1 MVALFRIPIIL
12 ALAVALAPSCG
23 REGAVAGKKA
33 CANCDTLY
41 LGYRFGMDQE
51 EFFDHCRQLNREGI
65 LFEGDELNT
74 VTRELDFSVKARVY
88 IKPVFDDADRIYQLD
103 MLFQYNV
110 LPMFRP
116 DLTPVKLRRETLAY
130 MEQSGGL
137 KLKPK
142 EHPVLKHVWEQVE
155 GYRRVRL
162 FHQGDRIKVEY
173 YDLRHQVTG

>member
-1 MVALFRIPIIL
+1 MVAFFRIAIFFFL
-12 ALAVALAPSCG
+12 SAALLPSCG
-23 REGAVAGKKA
+23 REGSGAERKV
-33 CANCDTLY
+33 CTNCDTLY

-51 EFFDHCRQLNREGI
+51 EFFDHCGQLNREGI
-65 LFEGDELNT
+65 LYEGDELNT
-74 VTRELDFSVKARVY
+74 VTQEVDFTVKARIY
-88 IKPVFDDADRIYQLD
+88 IKPVFDDAGKIFQLD

-116 DLTPVKLRRETLAY
+116 DLTPVKLRKETLAF
-130 MEQSGGL
+130 MEQATGK

-142 EHPVLKHVWEQVE
+142 EHPVLKHVWENVE

-162 FHQGDRIKVEY
+162 FHEGEWIKVEY